1 MRHRFAMLRIDA
13 CRLEQKMA
21 DDYFDPEPLL
31 EPMADVV
38 FAAGEMQ
45 KMVQRLG
52 PVHQAFERMQRLH
65 GRESGLKRVISAQSE
80 RIAELEQALKEV
92 KAHAANER
100 DDLPMT
106 CLGLIEKIANEA
118 LALPVPPSA

>member
-1 MRHRFAMLRIDA
+1 
-13 CRLEQKMA
+13 MA
-21 DDYFDPEPLL
+21 DDYFDAEPLL

-92 KAHAANER
+92 KAYAANAQSR
-100 DDLPMT
+100 PTDLHMT
-106 CLGLIEKIANEA
+106 CLSLIEKIANKA
-118 LALPVPPSA
+118 LALPVPTSA